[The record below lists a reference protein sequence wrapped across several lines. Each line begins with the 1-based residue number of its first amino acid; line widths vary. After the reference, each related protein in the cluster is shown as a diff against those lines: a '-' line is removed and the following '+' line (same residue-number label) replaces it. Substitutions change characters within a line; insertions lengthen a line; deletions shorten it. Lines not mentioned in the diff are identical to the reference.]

1 MKVNQKLI
9 CTSIISMGFVLLTA
23 CVYSPLTDV
32 TEVDLSIN
40 LLVTGNGSNA
50 DMRVSTG
57 PMQRCFNSNDG
68 CMVFELDEEG
78 KIAFDMSAN
87 DGDFYLTQLQICK
100 GDVKPPVGDCVLTV
114 DGAFN
119 FYVELADN
127 SYYIP
132 NPNTGKISWPV
143 SKKLKTFV
151 LHNLNKS
158 QQNYYYLVTAC
169 DEGLHCPVADP
180 VIENKAKN

>member
-1 MKVNQKLI
+1 
-9 CTSIISMGFVLLTA
+9 MGIVLLTA
-23 CVYSPLTDV
+23 CVYGPLVDT

-40 LLVTGNGSNA
+40 LLVTGNGNNA

-78 KIAFDMSAN
+78 KISFGMSGN
-87 DGDFYLTQLQICK
+87 DGDFFITQLQICK

-119 FYVELADN
+119 FYVELAGG
-127 SYYIP
+127 SQSIP
-132 NPNTGKISWPV
+132 DPNTGKISWPV
-143 SKKLKTFV
+143 SDQLKTFD
-151 LHNLNKS
+151 LHNLNKTM
-158 QQNYYYLVTAC
+158 QNYYYLVTAC
-169 DEGLHCPVADP
+169 NEDGHCPVADP
-180 VIENKAKN
+180 VIENKGKN